1 MTLKE
6 YNSKRGLGSPPR
18 NPQIPIYFTPL
29 IFSWDLGQ
37 ISLILN
43 MASMKGHILISM
55 PHLTDPYFSRSLVF
69 ICEHDENGA
78 MGLIVNKSFDDE
90 VVKEVFPT
98 LIIND
103 EAINEVISPMY
114 FGGPVSLEQGFILH
128 SSDYVNSD
136 TLEVTEDFSL
146 TSNSA
151 VIDAIQE
158 GEGPRFFKMMLGYA
172 GWGEGQLE
180 REIEN
185 GDWLFQE
192 VTLEFIFTG
201 NDSEKWISATQS
213 FGIEMAP
220 TTGGLA

>member
-1 MTLKE
+1 
-6 YNSKRGLGSPPR
+6 
-18 NPQIPIYFTPL
+18 
-29 IFSWDLGQ
+29 
-37 ISLILN
+37 
-43 MASMKGHILISM
+43 M

-69 ICEHDENGA
+69 ICEHDEQGA
-78 MGLIVNKSFDDE
+78 MGLIMNKSFDDD

-128 SSDYVNSD
+128 SNDYITSD
-136 TLEVTEDFSL
+136 TIQVTEEFSL

-151 VIDAIQE
+151 VIDAIQA
-158 GEGPRFFKMMLGYA
+158 GQGPHHFKMMLGYA

-192 VTLEFIFTG
+192 VTLEFIFEG

>member
-1 MTLKE
+1 
-6 YNSKRGLGSPPR
+6 
-18 NPQIPIYFTPL
+18 
-29 IFSWDLGQ
+29 
-37 ISLILN
+37 
-43 MASMKGHILISM
+43 M

-69 ICEHDENGA
+69 ICEHDEQGA
-78 MGLIVNKSFDDE
+78 MGLIMNKSFDDD

-128 SSDYVNSD
+128 SNDYITSD
-136 TLEVTEDFSL
+136 TIQVTEEFSL

-151 VIDAIQE
+151 VIDAIQA
-158 GEGPRFFKMMLGYA
+158 GQGPRHFKMMLGYA

-192 VTLEFIFTG
+192 VTLEFIFNG

>member
-1 MTLKE
+1 
-6 YNSKRGLGSPPR
+6 
-18 NPQIPIYFTPL
+18 
-29 IFSWDLGQ
+29 
-37 ISLILN
+37 
-43 MASMKGHILISM
+43 
-55 PHLTDPYFSRSLVF
+55 
-69 ICEHDENGA
+69 
-78 MGLIVNKSFDDE
+78 MGLIMNKSFDDK

-136 TLEVTEDFSL
+136 TLQVTSEFFL

-158 GEGPRFFKMMLGYA
+158 GKGPSQFKMMLGYA

-192 VTLEFIFTG
+192 VTLDFIFRG
-201 NDSEKWISATQS
+201 NDSEKWISATHS
-213 FGIEMAP
+213 FGIEIAP

>member
-1 MTLKE
+1 
-6 YNSKRGLGSPPR
+6 
-18 NPQIPIYFTPL
+18 
-29 IFSWDLGQ
+29 
-37 ISLILN
+37 
-43 MASMKGHILISM
+43 M
-55 PHLTDPYFSRSLVF
+55 PHLTDPYFGKSLVF

-78 MGLIVNKSFDDE
+78 MGLIMNKSFDDQ

-103 EAINEVISPMY
+103 EAISEVISPMY

-128 SSDYVNSD
+128 SNEYANSD
-136 TLEVTEDFSL
+136 TLQVTTEFSL

-151 VIDAIQE
+151 IIDAIQA
-158 GEGPRFFKMMLGYA
+158 GNGPHQFKMMLGYA

-192 VTLEFIFTG
+192 VTPEFIFDG
-201 NDSEKWISATQS
+201 NNSEKWTSATQS